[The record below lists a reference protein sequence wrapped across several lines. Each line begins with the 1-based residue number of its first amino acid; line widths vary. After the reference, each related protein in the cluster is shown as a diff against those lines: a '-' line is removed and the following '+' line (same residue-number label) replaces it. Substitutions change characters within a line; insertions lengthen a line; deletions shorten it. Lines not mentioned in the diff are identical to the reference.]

1 MNIKEIIKQ
10 YRNIERPSSEEDALP
25 VVSLGDM
32 LHKLSISPEGF
43 PCFFVATNITST
55 SQNIIRELLSVEYN
69 VGCTIS
75 KDDGSKEENVFTVI
89 TLNL

>member
-43 PCFFVATNITST
+43 PCFLWLPTS
-55 SQNIIRELLSVEYN
+55 LLLLK
-69 VGCTIS
+69 I
-75 KDDGSKEENVFTVI
+75 
-89 TLNL
+89 